1 MTTQFAKLLEMQILT
16 GTVAPR
22 AASGRDLRR
31 VGGHSI
37 GGMCRRG
44 ADGTPL
50 MEGDQ
55 PNTSQLI
62 LSWIVLRSC
71 QTKPRG

>member
-1 MTTQFAKLLEMQILT
+1 MPPETRARIKILT

-37 GGMCRRG
+37 GEGMCRPD

-50 MEGDQ
+50 KGTHVAHHVGLGSVQ
-55 PNTSQLI
+55 S
-62 LSWIVLRSC
+62 
-71 QTKPRG
+71 

>member
-1 MTTQFAKLLEMQILT
+1 MPPETRTRIKILT

-50 MEGDQ
+50 MEGDARRRA
-55 PNTSQLI
+55 SRR
-62 LSWIVLRSC
+62 VLGLGSV
-71 QTKPRG
+71 QS